1 MRRGCLPPHFAPGSG
16 ISLCGAVFRW
26 RLQGDLGVHSSAHRV
41 PQLLD
46 LYLTSSGGREF
57 RAQPA
62 GWLRPTSEG
71 ELAAEARGRMKIEID
86 LERLADEPAALVAKR
101 LEGQIGTPEPSP
113 WMCMA
118 DAITYTGIPGGHVPQ
133 VGGRGADPL
142 PRRSAPVVPP
152 RGARRRTRLRPPG
165 GQFRADPPTTVLGVE
180 STAA

>member
-1 MRRGCLPPHFAPGSG
+1 VQRGLLPRHFAPRSE
-16 ISLCGAVFRW
+16 ISLCVAMLRW
-26 RLQGDLGVHSSAHRV
+26 RLQGGSGVPSSAHRV

-46 LYLTSSGGREF
+46 LYLTSSSGRDF

-62 GWLRPTSEG
+62 GRLRPTSEG
-71 ELAAEARGRMKIEID
+71 DHAADDRERMKIEID
-86 LERLADEPAALVAKR
+86 PERLADELAALVAKR

-118 DAITYTGIPGGHVPQ
+118 DAITYTGIPAGTVPQ

-152 RGARRRTRLRPPG
+152 RGARCRTRLCPPG
-165 GQFRADPPTTVLGVE
+165 GQFRADPPQE
-180 STAA
+180 Y